1 MEKKESP
8 CAGQGARA
16 AQKKDTSNHHKS
28 AEAQRQ
34 RILGHLH
41 RRSLNTIESREQ
53 LDVLHPA
60 ARIMELRK
68 RGYNIETHWVTEPT
82 GCGRLHRVAKY
93 ILTGG
98 Q

>member
-1 MEKKESP
+1 MTTKESP
-8 CAGQGARA
+8 FSGEGSGA
-16 AQKKDTSNHHKS
+16 AQQRPRHPNT

-34 RILGHLH
+34 RILDHLSMQ
-41 RRSLNTIESREQ
+41 SLNTIESREQ

-93 ILTGG
+93 ILLTGG
-98 Q
+98 R